1 MLIILLAVT
10 LTSQSV
16 NAGTVSL
23 SVLNF
28 TFDGA
33 HQICSNEVVNFTCI
47 GTNLIA
53 QRWEWS
59 RSINGSE
66 EKTDITTLFRDSPL
80 GSVTLS
86 ENIIESVLTVYLS
99 EVRVDTAETSFANF
113 SSSLQVNLSVLDNG
127 NDVIICRG
135 SRPTIRSS
143 ILVSYIPISI
153 INMYYDDY
161 AVASYSSIQV
171 MFSARIGI
179 SYSVNDSFTK

>member
-1 MLIILLAVT
+1 MLIILLTVT

-47 GTNLIA
+47 GTNLVA
-53 QRWEWS
+53 QGWEWS
-59 RSINGSE
+59 RCIDGNE
-66 EKTDITTLFRDSPL
+66 ERTDIATLFRDSPL

-86 ENIIESVLTVYLS
+86 DYIRESVTVYLS

-135 SRPTIRSS
+135 SRLTIRSS
-143 ILVSYIPISI
+143 ILVSYIPIGI
-153 INMYYDDY
+153 IVYYDDY
-161 AVASYSSIQV
+161 AVASYSSIQG
-171 MFSARIGI
+171 MFSACIGI
-179 SYSVNDSFTK
+179 LYSVNDSFTK

>member
-1 MLIILLAVT
+1 MLIILLAVI
-10 LTSQSV
+10 LTSQRV
-16 NAGTVSL
+16 IAGTVSL

-28 TFDGA
+28 TFDRA
-33 HQICSNEVVNFTCI
+33 HQICPNEVVNFTCM
-47 GTNLIA
+47 GTNLIVL
-53 QRWEWS
+53 RWEWS
-59 RSINGSE
+59 RSVDGSE
-66 EKTDITTLFRDSPL
+66 EITDITTFFRDSPL

-86 ENIIESVLTVYLS
+86 ENIVESVTVYLS

-135 SRPTIRSS
+135 SQPMIRSS
-143 ILVSYIPISI
+143 ILVSYIPIGI
-153 INMYYDDY
+153 IVHYDDY

>member
-33 HQICSNEVVNFTCI
+33 HQIYPNEVVNFTCI
-47 GTNLIA
+47 GTNLIVL
-53 QRWEWS
+53 RWEWS
-59 RSINGSE
+59 RSIDGSE
-66 EKTDITTLFRDSPL
+66 EITDITTLFRDSPL

-86 ENIIESVLTVYLS
+86 DNIIESVFTVYLS
-99 EVRVDTAETSFANF
+99 EVRVDTADVFANF

-127 NDVIICRG
+127 NDVITCR
-135 SRPTIRSS
+135 SSQPMIKSS
-143 ILVSYIPISI
+143 ILVSYIPIGI
-153 INMYYDDY
+153 IMY
-161 AVASYSSIQV
+161 IIII
-171 MFSARIGI
+171 MMI
-179 SYSVNDSFTK
+179 TL